1 MQVEAFDFD
10 LPDENIALRPAN
22 PRDAARL
29 LHVSKS
35 GRFSDHIIR
44 DLPSFFSAGD
54 LIVVNNTKVIPARM
68 EAERQRPGATG
79 SRIELT
85 LTDQVKATHW
95 RALMKPAKR
104 VKPSDK
110 LVFKTITADVISR
123 QDGMGEIVFNVSPE
137 QMEQALVENGAMPL
151 PPYIAAKR
159 KPDDQD
165 LDDYQTMFAERDG
178 AVAAPTAG
186 LHFTPAIMKALQAKG
201 VNIAAVT
208 LHVGPG
214 TFLPVKVDDISNH
227 KMHSEWGEVS
237 QATADQINTTLSQ
250 GGKVTCVG
258 TTSLRLIES
267 AATSQGHIQAFSGD
281 TDIFIAPGYQFKIAD
296 RLMTNFHLPKSTLF
310 MLVSAFSG
318 LETMKKAYA
327 HAVASGYR
335 FYSYGDGCLLELQDT

>member
-1 MQVEAFDFD
+1 MQVEAFDFN

-29 LHVSKS
+29 LHVSNS
-35 GRFSDHIIR
+35 GRLSDHIIR

-54 LIVVNNTKVIPARM
+54 LIVVNNTKVIPARL
-68 EAERQRPGATG
+68 EAQRQRPGATG
-79 SRIELT
+79 ASIELT
-85 LTDQVKATHW
+85 LIEQIKATQW

-104 VKPSDK
+104 VKTGDT
-110 LVFKTITADVISR
+110 LVFQSMQAKVLSR
-123 QDGMGEIVFNVSPE
+123 VDGTGEIVFDVAPE
-137 QMEQALVENGAMPL
+137 RMEQALIENDAMPL
-151 PPYIAAKR
+151 PPYIDAKR
-159 KPDDQD
+159 KPDAQD

-186 LHFTPAIMKALQAKG
+186 LHFTPEVIAALQAKG
-201 VNIAAVT
+201 VALAEVT

-237 QATADQINTTLSQ
+237 QASADEINTTLAR
-250 GGKVTCVG
+250 GGRVTCVG
-258 TTSLRLIES
+258 TTSLRLVES
-267 AATSQGHIQAFSGD
+267 AATAKGQIAAFSGD
-281 TDIFIAPGYQFKIAD
+281 TDIFISPGYEFKIAD

-318 LETMKKAYA
+318 LDTMKNAYA

-335 FYSYGDGCLLELQDT
+335 FYSYGDGCLLELQDG

>member
-35 GRFSDHIIR
+35 GRFTDHIIR
-44 DLPSFFSAGD
+44 DLPTFFSAGD
-54 LIVVNNTKVIPARM
+54 LIVVNNTKVIPARL
-68 EAERQRPGATG
+68 EAERHRPGASG
-79 SRIELT
+79 ARIELT
-85 LTDQVKATHW
+85 LTEQIEATRW
-95 RALMKPAKR
+95 QALLKPAKR
-104 VKPSDK
+104 VKPGDV
-110 LVFKTITADVISR
+110 LIFKSMKAEVLSRVDGAAEIIFDV
-123 QDGMGEIVFNVSPE
+123 QPG
-137 QMEQALVENGAMPL
+137 QMEQALIENGAMPL

-159 KPDDQD
+159 KPDAQD
-165 LDDYQTMFAERDG
+165 LDDYQTMFAEHDG

-186 LHFTPAIMKALQAKG
+186 LHFTPDLMRNLLTSG
-201 VNIAAVT
+201 VKLAEVT

-214 TFLPVKVDDISNH
+214 TFLPVKVEDISNH

-237 QATADQINTTLSQ
+237 QATADLINATLSS
-250 GGKVTCVG
+250 GRSVTCVG
-258 TTSLRLIES
+258 TTSLRLVES
-267 AATSQGHIQAFSGD
+267 AATSKGHIEPFSGD
-281 TDIFIAPGYQFKIAD
+281 TDIFISPGYEFKIAD

-310 MLVSAFSG
+310 MLVSGFSG

-335 FYSYGDGCLLELQDT
+335 FYSYGDGCLLDLQDT